1 MKTEEHEQKPYIA
14 AQDYQKN
21 RSEMHRF
28 ANIAIRALLFGCA
41 FIPLGCSDNIQ
52 KSVLYEGSNLPI
64 LRDTA
69 YADTKYTSS
78 KAVYALEID
87 KRTEAQAVPSAEKP
101 QIDPAQT
108 GRLVVYN
115 AVVNVVVER
124 VHRRH
129 SSYKTKRLCL
139 RDMGTAAGIP

>member
-1 MKTEEHEQKPYIA
+1 MKTEKHKQKPYIA
-14 AQDYQKN
+14 ARDNQKN
-21 RSEMHRF
+21 RSEMLRF
-28 ANIAIRALLFGCA
+28 ANIAILALLFDCA
-41 FIPLGCSDNIQ
+41 FIPLGCSDKIQ
-52 KSVLYEGSNLPI
+52 RSSLHEGSILPI
-64 LRDTA
+64 LRDMA

-78 KAVYALEID
+78 KAVYASEID
-87 KRTEAQAVPSAEKP
+87 KRTEAEAVRSAEKP

-139 RDMGTAAGIP
+139 RGMGTAAGIP